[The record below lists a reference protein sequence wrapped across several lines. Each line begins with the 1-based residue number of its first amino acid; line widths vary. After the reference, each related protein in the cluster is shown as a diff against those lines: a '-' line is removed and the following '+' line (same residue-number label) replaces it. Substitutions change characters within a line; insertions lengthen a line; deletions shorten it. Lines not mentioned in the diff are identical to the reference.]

1 MYLLGSAESS
11 SPVHVIL
18 RVHDEHHLVGV
29 ELEATVDVA
38 GALHPDQP
46 LPGALDLAA
55 QGPHL
60 LALPLAKLL
69 QVSGTKQGRQSTC
82 HILGYPFSSAD
93 RAHSTSMELVF
104 ACFVF

>member
-1 MYLLGSAESS
+1 MYLLGPAESS
-11 SPVHVIL
+11 PPVHVIL

-38 GALHPDQP
+38 GALHPDQA

-69 QVSGTKQGRQSTC
+69 QVPAEKQG
-82 HILGYPFSSAD
+82 
-93 RAHSTSMELVF
+93 
-104 ACFVF
+104 